1 MGAHIRPERQEQSY
15 ASHVPFHQRR
25 AAQLQTL
32 PPPHVQK
39 PLPQKSVACRGHLR
53 LAQIESSLLMTF
65 LVLYCRVLT
74 ALTALMALLARIWTI
89 VVTEVLSWRAC
100 ENFQVSAATSVFAM
114 SCLRIDPTFFSK

>member
-1 MGAHIRPERQEQSY
+1 
-15 ASHVPFHQRR
+15 
-25 AAQLQTL
+25 
-32 PPPHVQK
+32 
-39 PLPQKSVACRGHLR
+39 
-53 LAQIESSLLMTF
+53 MTF

-114 SCLRIDPTFFSK
+114 SCLRIDPTFFSKRSERRPSDVCPFLPLSEG